1 MVVVLFA
8 ATLSILLCLVAG
20 GIAASVL
27 VDKIGGQSMRKLRL
41 TEVKG
46 VKLGNASI
54 RVPTRPPR
62 LPLFDQP
69 AISSR

>member
-8 ATLSILLCLVAG
+8 ATLSFLLFLVAG

-41 TEVKG
+41 AEVKG
-46 VKLGNASI
+46 VKSGE
-54 RVPTRPPR
+54 RV
-62 LPLFDQP
+62 D
-69 AISSR
+69 SR